1 MQQQEIDAHVRHNVV
16 VNVADGAFFG
26 AATGIASFVTVI
38 PLFMHTLTDSALL
51 IGLVLAIRSVGWQL
65 PQLLTARRV
74 ASLRRYKPMVLLMTI
89 NERMPFFGLGLIAW
103 FAADLGRELA
113 LWLAYMLL
121 IWQGLGGGLTATA
134 WQTMIGKIMPQRWR
148 GTFFGVQSAAANLLA
163 SIGAVGA
170 GIILDKLPSPLDFAL
185 CFGISGIAMVISWS
199 FLATTKEPSRE
210 PEYTHGSQRD
220 FWASIVTILKRD
232 RNFRWFLAAR
242 IISQLGLM
250 ATAFFTVYAVKRF
263 GLDDQTA
270 GIMTA
275 IYLITQTIANP
286 IMGWL
291 GDRIGYRRV
300 MEFGALLALAAGV
313 GAWLAPAL
321 GWFYLIFALAGIA
334 NVALWTITMSMTLEF
349 GSLAERPSYIGLAN
363 TLVAPAT
370 LVAPLI
376 GGWLADSAGYTY
388 TFAVAAAGGLLTWLI
403 LRFGV
408 RDPQT
413 AQSTNEPQLEQQVVV
428 VS

>member
-1 MQQQEIDAHVRHNVV
+1 MEQQEIDAHVRHNVV

-51 IGLVLAIRSVGWQL
+51 LGLILAIRSVGWQL

-170 GIILDKLPSPLDFAL
+170 GIILNKLPSPLDFAL

-220 FWASIVTILKRD
+220 FWASIATILKRD
-232 RNFRWFLAAR
+232 HNFRWFLAAR

-275 IYLITQTIANP
+275 IYLVTQTIANP

-300 MEFGALLALAAGV
+300 MEVGALLALAAGV

-321 GWFYLIFALAGIA
+321 GWFYLIFALAGMA
-334 NVALWTITMSMTLEF
+334 NVALWTITMAMTLEF
-349 GSLAERPSYIGLAN
+349 GSPAERPSYIGLAN

-370 LVAPLI
+370 LLAPLL

-388 TFAVAAAGGLLTWLI
+388 TFAVAATGGLLTWLI

-413 AQSTNEPQLEQQVVV
+413 AKPTNEPQIDQQVVAL
-428 VS
+428 S